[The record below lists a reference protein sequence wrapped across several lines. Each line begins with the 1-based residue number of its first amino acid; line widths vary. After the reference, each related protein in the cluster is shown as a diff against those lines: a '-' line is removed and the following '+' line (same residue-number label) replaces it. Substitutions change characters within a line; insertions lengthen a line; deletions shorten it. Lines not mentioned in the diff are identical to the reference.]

1 MGGSLGEAH
10 VEVRRTGRL
19 KAAARAVAGGGSIS
33 LAMFDSFSVRTFV
46 NGLLGG
52 GRIGTIFAFSG
63 QMAQF
68 VPEGARQRFIMD
80 FVDMDS
86 AKFAA
91 YADKGGALAW
101 ISRQI
106 GRESCRDRGCEY
118 G

>member
-1 MGGSLGEAH
+1 
-10 VEVRRTGRL
+10 
-19 KAAARAVAGGGSIS
+19 
-33 LAMFDSFSVRTFV
+33 MFDSFSVRTFV

-101 ISRQI
+101 LYRPEAERLRSEEHTSELQSLMRISYAVFCLKKKNKHINQLHTI
-106 GRESCRDRGCEY
+106 TTY
-118 G
+118 K

>member
-1 MGGSLGEAH
+1 
-10 VEVRRTGRL
+10 
-19 KAAARAVAGGGSIS
+19 
-33 LAMFDSFSVRTFV
+33 MFDSFSVRTFV

-68 VPEGARQRFIMD
+68 VPEGARQRFILD

-101 ISRQI
+101 LYPPEAERLFDFERVQDARHSVVEDKSVEVTVDTSRSRHTQTK
-106 GRESCRDRGCEY
+106 RS
-118 G
+118 